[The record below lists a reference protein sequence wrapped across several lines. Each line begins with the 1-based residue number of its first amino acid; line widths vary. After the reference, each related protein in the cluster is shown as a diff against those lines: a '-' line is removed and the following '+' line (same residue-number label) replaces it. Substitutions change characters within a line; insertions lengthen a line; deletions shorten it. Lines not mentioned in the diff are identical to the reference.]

1 MSRSEIAYLVRS
13 DLYRYAGSSTAR
25 DFFRHYFAE
34 PGFRFSFWFRLY
46 QWARTKRYLRYGA
59 RQLISLILRRQTY
72 RFGISISPDARIGP
86 GLYIGHFGGIVV
98 NKDVVIGCNLNISH
112 DVTLGQVNRGSRKGC
127 PTIADN
133 VYIGPGAKV
142 LGRIHVGSHSAI
154 GANAVVTRD
163 VEENTSVA
171 GVPARV
177 ISNVG
182 SEGYVNR
189 TDYAK
194 QTPPVVSDPVV
205 SDE

>member
-1 MSRSEIAYLVRS
+1 MARSDIAYLVRS
-13 DLYRYAGSSTAR
+13 DLYRYAGSVGVR
-25 DFFRHYFAE
+25 VFFRHYFAD
-34 PGFRFSFWFRLY
+34 PGFRFSVWFRTY
-46 QWARTKRYLRYGA
+46 QWARRRPCLRFGV
-59 RQLISLILRRQTY
+59 RQLISLALRRQTY

-98 NKDVVIGCNLNISH
+98 NKDVVIGKNLNISH

-142 LGRIHVGSHSAI
+142 LGRIHVGAHAAI

-163 VEENTSVA
+163 VPENTSVA

-177 ISNVG
+177 ISDVG
-182 SEGYVNR
+182 SAGYVNR
-189 TDYAK
+189 TDYDYAEAE
-194 QTPPVVSDPVV
+194 PPAGRDT
-205 SDE
+205 